1 MFLEERH
8 KAILEHLNETGRVG
22 TAWIQR
28 HFQVGYSTALRD
40 LDTLEDRGLVKRTH
54 GGAIPTWV
62 GARPNI
68 GAGRPAGMTCVDM
81 EEVYPAYLAIAQ
93 KAVSLLRDG
102 DTVFLSAA
110 TVGTLMIRNLPAG
123 MRLRICVNSILLAE
137 ELRQNPNITVILL
150 GGEMDSRGNCWDYFA
165 QDMLA
170 RMRFDKCFI
179 TAASLSADFGLSIQK
194 PGYGPF
200 VTRVMDSAGQV
211 IGLFPGEKIGKT
223 SVYQSAPAH
232 RLHMLVT
239 DSNIPSAEY
248 AALGKLGMEIVIADP
263 PAEASE
269 ESAPEPDKDSTAQ
282 PDAAEIL

>member
-1 MFLEERH
+1 MFSEERH
-8 KAILEHLNETGRVG
+8 RIILEHLQEAGRVS

-28 HFQVGYSTALRD
+28 HFQVGYSTAMRD
-40 LDTLEDRGLVKRTH
+40 LDALAEQGLVKRTH
-54 GGAIPTWV
+54 GGAIIALEKPQS
-62 GARPNI
+62 NI

-93 KAVSLLRDG
+93 KAVEMLQPG

-110 TVGTLMIRNLPAG
+110 TVCTLMIRNLPEG
-123 MRLRICVNSILLAE
+123 MRLRVCVNSILLAE
-137 ELRQNPNITVILL
+137 ELRQKPNITVVPL
-150 GGEMDSRGNCWDYFA
+150 GGEMDERGNVWDVFA

-211 IGLFPGEKIGKT
+211 IGLFPGEKVGRT
-223 SVYQSAPAH
+223 SVYQSAPAA
-232 RLHMLVT
+232 RLDLLIT
-239 DSNIPSAEY
+239 DSTIPEEEY
-248 AALGKLGMEIVIADP
+248 TALTKLGIEIVT
-263 PAEASE
+263 ASLPE
-269 ESAPEPDKDSTAQ
+269 ELSASTAEQ
-282 PDAAEIL
+282 SPAGEDETSGTKS

>member
-1 MFLEERH
+1 MFSEERH
-8 KAILEHLNETGRVG
+8 RIILEHLQEAGRVS

-28 HFQVGYSTALRD
+28 HFQVGYSTAMRD
-40 LDTLEDRGLVKRTH
+40 LDALAEQGLVKRTH
-54 GGAIPTWV
+54 GGAIIALEKPQS
-62 GARPNI
+62 NI

-93 KAVSLLRDG
+93 KAVEMLQPG

-110 TVGTLMIRNLPAG
+110 TVCTLMTRNLPEG
-123 MRLRICVNSILLAE
+123 MRLRVCVNSVLLAE
-137 ELRQNPNITVILL
+137 ELRQKPNITVVLL
-150 GGEMDSRGNCWDYFA
+150 GGEMDERGNVWDVFA

-211 IGLFPGEKIGKT
+211 IGLFPGEKVGRT
-223 SVYQSAPAH
+223 SVYQSAPAA
-232 RLHMLVT
+232 RLDLLIT
-239 DSNIPSAEY
+239 DSTIPEEEY
-248 AALGKLGMEIVIADP
+248 TALTKLGVNIVTACP
-263 PAEASE
+263 PEE
-269 ESAPEPDKDSTAQ
+269 ESAAAPESAGENQ
-282 PDAAEIL
+282 LSE